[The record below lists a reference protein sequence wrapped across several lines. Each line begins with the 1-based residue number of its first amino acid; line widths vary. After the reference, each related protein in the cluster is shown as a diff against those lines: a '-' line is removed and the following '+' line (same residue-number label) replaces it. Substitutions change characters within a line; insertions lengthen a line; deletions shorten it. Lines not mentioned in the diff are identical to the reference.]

1 MDFKMNKYYI
11 KVIILLVLGIFIVGN
26 LSAKP
31 KKAKQETIAVNTKK
45 PYGFEDAMKFK
56 RCRYQSISSEANWIA
71 YTLLPDRGDAEAVI
85 QSLKADTKINI
96 PRGGK
101 VTITSDELWAA
112 TIVAPKALED
122 ENASKDKSKLKK
134 TLSIINITTKGI
146 KEYEGVS
153 KFEFTNDSKWIIF
166 KKEVDKEAYKD
177 KSVKKKAQGSE
188 LIIKHL
194 ESGTDIRIDWVTE
207 YQIDS
212 LSRVVL
218 YAVSSPT
225 GKKDG
230 IYYRDLLQP
239 FAPEYNVI
247 TSDSSAFAN
256 LAWNKARK
264 LLGFTQSKLLKEG
277 KADST
282 DIKIWLSSN
291 DTCVTIVAGKS
302 APKDWFIP
310 VKNEMKWTRDG
321 ERLFFGFKPLSEK
334 DTTDEK
340 EDEYTEKN
348 FYDIEKIRSKKEMY
362 VWHWNDDRIS
372 TNQRTWWNENKNRVF
387 TSVYHLGTNKWVQ
400 LADKDIEEVKFE
412 ENPNYVVGYSYKPY
426 YKEMTWSGFYFDA
439 YVIDLNTGT
448 KTVISEHQTEEIHL
462 SPSGKLA
469 CFFFK
474 LDWWIYN
481 IDETKFINLT
491 RGMKAEFWNAENE
504 TPDEPGGYG
513 FVGWEEGEK
522 QVLFYDKYDI
532 WRFHT
537 GGGGYLNLS
546 GADGRTFNER
556 YRIVDFKK
564 DRVYFGKK
572 DTIVVE
578 GYSYKSKWQKLYYI
592 TTDISG
598 LVSLVSDTN
607 KTYKFLGKAENTYKY
622 IFSRESYSEYP
633 DIYTAGLEFKDT
645 VKVTNIFPEI
655 KTYEWGKSIP
665 FHWVNSLGVNLDG
678 YLITPEGFDPNKKYP
693 MLVYIYEKFSEQTYR
708 FYEPRISHRPV
719 YQIYNSTGY
728 LVFVPDISYTVGA
741 PGNDA
746 LDCVTSGV
754 RALAKKGFVDTTK
767 LCLQGHS
774 WGAYQTAYIA
784 TQTSLFAA
792 ASAGAPVGNM
802 TSAYSGI
809 RSESGLARQFQYEKQ
824 QSRIGGNLW
833 DSLSSYIRNSPVFQ
847 ANKAVTPLLILH
859 GDVDQM
865 VPWQQSIELFL
876 AYRRLSKQCIFL
888 QYKDEP
894 HWPNK
899 YPNRMDWALKMKEF
913 YDHYCLGKPAPKWM
927 TEGEQTFEW

>member
-1 MDFKMNKYYI
+1 MNKRYI
-11 KVIILLVLGIFIVGN
+11 KVIILIILATFIVGN
-26 LSAKP
+26 VEAKE
-31 KKAKQETIAVNTKK
+31 KKVKPEKVIVNTKK
-45 PYGFEDAMKFK
+45 PFGFEDAMKFK
-56 RCRYQSISSEANWIA
+56 RCRYQSISDSANWIA
-71 YTLLPDRGDAEAVI
+71 YTLLPDRGDGESII
-85 QSLKADTKINI
+85 QSLSTDKKINL

-101 VTITSDELWAA
+101 VTITPDELWAA
-112 TIVAPKALED
+112 TIISPKALDE

-134 TLSIINITTKGI
+134 SLSIINLKANKI

-153 KFEFTNDSKWIIF
+153 KFEFTNDSKWVVF

-177 KSVKKKAQGSE
+177 KAVKKKAQGSE

-212 LSRVVL
+212 LSRSVF
-218 YAVSSPT
+218 YIVSSPT

-239 FAPEYNVI
+239 FAPEYTVI
-247 TSDSSAFAN
+247 TSDSANFAN
-256 LAWNKARK
+256 IAWNKAK
-264 LLGFTQSKLLKEG
+264 KILAFTQSKLLKEG

-282 DIKIWLSSN
+282 DIKIWLGTN
-291 DTCVTIVAGKS
+291 DTCITIVSRKA

-310 VKNEMKWTRDG
+310 VKNEFKWTRDG
-321 ERLFFGFKPLSEK
+321 DRLFFGFKPLSEK
-334 DTTDEK
+334 DTTSDK
-340 EDEYTEKN
+340 EDEYTDKN
-348 FYDIEKIRSKKEMY
+348 FFDLEKIRSKKEMY
-362 VWHWNDDRIS
+362 VWHWEDDRIS
-372 TNQRTWWNENKNRVF
+372 SNQRTWWKENKNRVF
-387 TSVYHLGTNKWVQ
+387 TSVYNLGTNKWVQ
-400 LADKDIEEVKFE
+400 LADQDVEEVKFQ

-426 YKEMTWSGFYFDA
+426 YKEMTWDGFYFDA
-439 YVIDLNTGT
+439 YVIDINTGE
-448 KTVISEHQTEEIHL
+448 KTRISEHQSEDIHL
-462 SPSGKLA
+462 SPSGNLA
-469 CFFFK
+469 CFFYK
-474 LDWWIYN
+474 QDWWIYN
-481 IDETKFINLT
+481 ISEIKYINLT
-491 RGMKAEFWNAENE
+491 RGMKAEFWNTENE
-504 TPDEPGGYG
+504 TPAEPGGYG
-513 FVGWEEGEK
+513 FVGWEIGEK
-522 QVLFYDKYDI
+522 QVLFYDKYDL

-537 GGGGYLNLS
+537 AGGGYLNLT

-564 DRVYFGKK
+564 DRIYFGKK
-572 DTIVVE
+572 DTLAVE
-578 GYSYKSKWQKLYYI
+578 GYSFDHKWQKLYYI

-598 LVSLVSDTN
+598 LVDLTADSN
-607 KTYKFLGKAENTYKY
+607 KTYHFLGKAECKDKY
-622 IFSRESYSEYP
+622 IYTQESYSEYP
-633 DIYTAGLEFKDT
+633 DIRTAGIEFKDST
-645 VKVTNIFPEI
+645 KVTNVFPEI
-655 KTYEWGKSIP
+655 KDYQWGRTKQVR
-665 FHWVNSLGVNLDG
+665 WANSRGDSLDG
-678 YLITPEGFDPNKKYP
+678 YIVMPDGFDPAKKYP

-708 FYEPRISHRPV
+708 FYEPRISHRPC
-719 YQIYNSTGY
+719 YQIYNSSGY
-728 LVFVPDISYTVGA
+728 LVFVPDITYTVGS

-746 LDCVTSGV
+746 LDCVSSGV

-784 TQTSLFAA
+784 TQTTLFAA

-809 RSESGLARQFQYEKQ
+809 RSESGLARQFQYEKE

-876 AYRRLSKQCIFL
+876 AYRRLDKPCIFL

-899 YPNRMDWALKMKEF
+899 YSNRVDWAMKMKEF
-913 YDHYCLGKPAPKWM
+913 FDHYCLGTPAPKWM
-927 TEGEQTFEW
+927 ISGEPTFEW